1 MDTGNFLKK
10 IKISTFVYAALI
22 TVVFIFAASLTMVYV
37 FPQSSMLSVRL
48 RNPLPYPAVVVGYR
62 NWITYRSLTENMS
75 AVKRFYEAQDFSQ
88 VGLRVDFSTDDGQKR
103 FKVREKEVL
112 NKMIEDSA
120 IKILAKE
127 RGITVSREEAVQAIS
142 RKLQEYGSGEEV
154 KNDLDRLYGWTL
166 DDFQEKVVIPGLY
179 QEKLQES
186 FAQEVD
192 AVSAGKKK
200 IGLAQEALR
209 NKQSFADTAKQYS
222 EGNTAQSGG
231 ALGWFALQDL
241 APELRESVSVQK
253 VGVPGDVVESELGFH
268 IVLVEA
274 VKEEDQKKLYQ
285 LSQIFTSKITFGDWL
300 SEQIARMSIIVLS
313 SEYQYNKETARVE
326 FESQEMRDFE
336 KELFEKVDGDAA
348 FFF

>member
-1 MDTGNFLKK
+1 MTTENFLKK

-22 TVVFIFAASLTMVYV
+22 TIVFAFAASLAMVYV

-48 RNPLPYPAVVVGYR
+48 RNALPYPAVIVGYR
-62 NWITYRSLTENMS
+62 NWITYRSLMDNMS
-75 AVKRFYEAQDFSQ
+75 AVKRFYEAQDFSEI
-88 VGLRVDFSTDDGQKR
+88 GLRVDFSTDDGQKR

-127 RGITVSREEAVQAIS
+127 RGITVSREEAAQAVS

-154 KNDLDRLYGWTL
+154 KKDLDRLYGWTL
-166 DDFQEKVVIPGLY
+166 DDFQEKVVVPSLY
-179 QEKLQES
+179 QEKLEKK
-186 FAQEVD
+186 FIEEVD

-200 IGLAQEALR
+200 ISLAQEALR
-209 NKQSFADTAKQYS
+209 NNQSFADTAKQYS
-222 EGNTAQSGG
+222 EGNTAQAGG
-231 ALGWFALQDL
+231 ALGWFALEDL
-241 APELRESVSVQK
+241 APELRESVSAQK

-268 IVLVEA
+268 IILVEA
-274 VKEEDQKKLYQ
+274 VKKEEEKQLYQ

-300 SEQIARMSIIVLS
+300 SLQIAKMSIIVLS

-336 KELFEKVDGDAA
+336 KEIFEKADGDAA